1 VLRLKLPGRYL
12 GKERPVRIGLSDYAP
27 RIERK
32 QSTTHKQT
40 IWAKLTGIYAV
51 KRNYLCTRVK
61 RSIQVRTDLSKY
73 SQLSSG

>member
-12 GKERPVRIGLSDYAP
+12 GKEQPVRIGLNDYAP